1 MVRQPRVLAA
11 RACKSD
17 RMNLMEIP
25 PMLSEVLQSC
35 DGRKEV
41 REIASLF
48 CSNHAETDGVPP
60 EEVCRLS
67 LELLR
72 QERLI
77 GFSRPAAPRPA

>member
-41 REIASLF
+41 HEIASLF